1 MTMKKIFSN
10 IRTLSGFIIA
20 EAAFFGC
27 FYAIGLGDY
36 IGIITLLLMFASIL
50 ALMLGFRLMSK
61 GLVHR
66 ESLAV
71 WFYELYNDM
80 K

>member
-1 MTMKKIFSN
+1 MKKIFSN
-10 IRTLSGFIIA
+10 IHTLSGFIIA
-20 EAAFFGC
+20 EAALWGC

-36 IGIITLLLMFASIL
+36 IGIFALLLMFASIL
-50 ALMLGFRLMSK
+50 AMMLGFRLMGK
-61 GLVHR
+61 GLVRR

-71 WFYELYNDM
+71 WFYKLYNEA

>member
-1 MTMKKIFSN
+1 MKKIFNN
-10 IRTLSGFIIA
+10 IRTLSGFIIS

-36 IGIITLLLMFASIL
+36 IGIFAWLLMLVSML
-50 ALMLGFRLMSK
+50 AMMLGFRLMGK

-71 WFYELYNDM
+71 WFYKLYNEA